1 MLNHSA
7 QHRHKVTISQLQ
19 LRSMV
24 GSNRELSAEVNGNRT
39 AFPALLLPSVGILCG
54 LAASKLFDYA
64 TNVIHAA

>member
-1 MLNHSA
+1 
-7 QHRHKVTISQLQ
+7 
-19 LRSMV
+19 MV

-64 TNVIHAA
+64 TNVIHAS